1 MSRQILLTAFEPF
14 GGERLNPSWE
24 VAQRLDGRRMGRA
37 TVRAVLLPVHCARAA
52 DAVTA
57 AIAELKPVAVVGLGQ
72 AAGRFGLSLEQV
84 ALNLADERPVPEIE
98 SGLNGKPVVVDGPDA
113 YFTRLPLK
121 PIIEALRQRE
131 VPAATSLSAGVY
143 VCNTVMYA
151 VLHALRRR
159 PRVPAG
165 FIHLPYANGQAT
177 RRAAAS
183 MSLDLMVIGIETAL
197 EVIARTD
204 GLSAGTQAREKRI
217 RSGHEARH
225 SHDSA

>member
-1 MSRQILLTAFEPF
+1 MSRPILLTAFEPF

-24 VAQRLDGRRMGRA
+24 VAQRLDGRRIGGA
-37 TVRAVLLPVHCARAA
+37 SVKAVRLPVHCARAA
-52 DAVTA
+52 AAVTA
-57 AIAELKPVAVVGLGQ
+57 TIAELNPVAVLGLGQ

-121 PIIEALRQRE
+121 PIIEALRKRE

-151 VLHALRRR
+151 TLHALRRR
-159 PRVPAG
+159 PRLPAG

-183 MSLDLMVIGIETAL
+183 MSLDLMVIGIETSL
-197 EVIARTD
+197 EVIASTD
-204 GLSAGTQAREKRI
+204 GVSAGTQAREKRI
-217 RSGHEARH
+217 RAGREARN
-225 SHDSA
+225 SADAT

>member
-1 MSRQILLTAFEPF
+1 MSRSILLTGFEPF

-24 VAQRLDGRRMGRA
+24 VAQRLDGRKFGGA
-37 TVRAVLLPVHCARAA
+37 TVKAVRLPVHCARAA
-52 DAVTA
+52 EAVTA
-57 AIAELKPVAVVGLGQ
+57 AIAELRPVAVLGLGQ

-98 SGLNGKPVVVDGPDA
+98 SGLNGKPAVIDGPDA

-121 PIIEALRQRE
+121 PIIEALRKRE

-151 VLHALRRR
+151 TLHALRRR
-159 PRVPAG
+159 PRLPAG

-197 EVIARTD
+197 EVIASTD
-204 GLSAGTQAREKRI
+204 GVSAGTQAREKRI
-217 RSGHEARH
+217 RAGREARN
-225 SHDSA
+225 SADST

>member
-24 VAQRLDGRRMGRA
+24 VAQRLGGRRMSRA
-37 TVRAVLLPVHCARAA
+37 TVRAVRLPVHCAHAA
-52 DAVTA
+52 EAVTA
-57 AIAELKPVAVVGLGQ
+57 AIAELKPVAVLGLGQ

-197 EVIARTD
+197 EVIARSD

-217 RSGHEARH
+217 RSGREARH